1 MNEFYVYEDNRKVG
15 ITWDKR
21 EPTLKNVFNMNF
33 KNKLLTIVNAILTIL
48 GGYRMAS
55 LIVAPTWWEQW
66 IWETVIFISGS
77 YSILYFA
84 ERRVHKQ
91 RENYER

>member
-1 MNEFYVYEDNRKVG
+1 MAMMNKTYV
-15 ITWDKR
+15 
-21 EPTLKNVFNMNF
+21 TLADVFNLSCG
-33 KNKLLTIVNAILTIL
+33 NKLLTIVNSILTIL

-55 LIVAPTWWEQW
+55 LIVAPTWWEQF
-66 IWETVIFISGS
+66 IWELVIFISGG

-84 ERRVHKQ
+84 ERRVYKE

>member
-1 MNEFYVYEDNRKVG
+1 MNQQDMSLNDMFK
-15 ITWDKR
+15 
-21 EPTLKNVFNMNF
+21 LSC
-33 KNKLLTIVNAILTIL
+33 KNKLLTIVNAVLTIL

-66 IWETVIFISGS
+66 IWETVILISGG
-77 YSILYFA
+77 YSIVYFA
-84 ERRVHKQ
+84 ERRMHKQ